1 MSKYSPAGDIA
12 AIMALTERNDV
23 DPAVRFALI
32 STLSRYQEQLRM
44 AQNLKAS
51 IDEHGSMLS
60 VRDGYGREIIIEN
73 PAVKTY
79 TKLTAQAD
87 QTLKKLLAIWR
98 TVKK

>member
-1 MSKYSPAGDIA
+1 MAKYSPSADIA
-12 AIMALTERNDV
+12 AILKITEQSDA

-44 AQNLKAS
+44 CQNLKDD
-51 IDEHGSMLS
+51 IDLHGSMLT
-60 VRDGYGREIIIEN
+60 VRDGYGREIAIEN

-79 TKLTAQAD
+79 AKLTAQAD
-87 QTLKKLLAIWR
+87 ATLKKLLSIWR

>member
-1 MSKYSPAGDIA
+1 MSKYSPAADIA
-12 AIMALTERNDV
+12 AIMALTEQSDA

-44 AQNLKAS
+44 CQNLKAS

-79 TKLTAQAD
+79 AKLTAQAD
-87 QTLKKLLAIWR
+87 ATLKKLLAIWR